1 MKVLLVVLALLLA
14 CGMLAAHGKLPP
26 APGLEGSTV
35 ANLTAHIC
43 DSGRGRGHAAKASTH
58 RLSFSLQ
65 VLPAPCLLLRP
76 AGCAPLPRGTEP
88 APRRPPGRG
97 PCLQL
102 GDPVPARSLQM
113 RAGDSALLGTQPG
126 AAQVPGP
133 RQALLM
139 ERGPPRTHLR
149 AGGKPPSCEAAS
161 LDTGSE
167 EGELHRRDISAQK
180 NKGGAG
186 HLRLV
191 TAKGE
196 MVGASTSWQFV
207 PFGSG
212 SPRAR
217 RCTEPSRLPQLFA
230 SPQNKTKINIPNK
243 RYKVFGIF
251 QVFQNK
257 YAEIKP
263 ESKKL
268 WSSACCDSAVPSD
281 KPWHR
286 GAAHLCAGLPVE
298 LPKP

>member
-149 AGGKPPSCEAAS
+149 AGKQSG
-161 LDTGSE
+161 
-167 EGELHRRDISAQK
+167 AQ
-180 NKGGAG
+180 
-186 HLRLV
+186 
-191 TAKGE
+191 
-196 MVGASTSWQFV
+196 
-207 PFGSG
+207 
-212 SPRAR
+212 
-217 RCTEPSRLPQLFA
+217 
-230 SPQNKTKINIPNK
+230 
-243 RYKVFGIF
+243 
-251 QVFQNK
+251 
-257 YAEIKP
+257 
-263 ESKKL
+263 
-268 WSSACCDSAVPSD
+268 
-281 KPWHR
+281 R
-286 GAAHLCAGLPVE
+286 GARSRSQPSSSGLCFGFDRRKAALVRSCVIRHWIRGGRAAQTRYFCSEKQGRSGTPAPCHSEGRDGGSQHKLAICPLWLWLPTRKALHGTVAAPPAVCFTAE
-298 LPKP
+298 